1 MSLSFTPAQAL
12 RANSLYRMSPM
23 VAWLIEEIGTA
34 LAVSADLAG
43 RHEMV
48 DTLLQRIE
56 DVMAGKPQACTFFA
70 YQLQAWS
77 RECHLPS
84 ERVAEFYMA
93 ARALKAMVESMSGA
107 APDSLDK
114 NGSRFTR

>member
-1 MSLSFTPAQAL
+1 MA
-12 RANSLYRMSPM
+12 
-23 VAWLIEEIGTA
+23 
-34 LAVSADLAG
+34 
-43 RHEMV
+43 

-56 DVMAGKPQACTFFA
+56 DVLTGKPQACTFFA

-93 ARALKAMVESMSGA
+93 ARALKAMVESISGA
-107 APDSLDK
+107 AADPLDK
-114 NGSRFTR
+114 GSSGLTQ

>member
-12 RANSLYRMSPM
+12 RADSLYRMSPT
-23 VAWLIEEIGTA
+23 VAWLIEEIG
-34 LAVSADLAG
+34 AVLGAADLAG
-43 RHEMV
+43 RHEMA

-56 DVMAGKPQACTFFA
+56 DVLTGKPQACTFFA

-77 RECHLPS
+77 RECHLPP

-93 ARALKAMVESMSGA
+93 ARALRAMVESMSGA
-107 APDSLDK
+107 ASD
-114 NGSRFTR
+114 R